1 MEESQNPKI
10 RVASVLP
17 LEQVATRTWLEAN
30 GLGRHSLDNALKSGQ
45 LVALTAG
52 VYARPELPV
61 NWQGVVA
68 SLPRLESQPILIGG
82 LSALRLQGF
91 AQYLNLG
98 ASESVVLTSNGA
110 CPAWLERCF
119 AALQTRLV
127 WQSGRRLWKHGWPSM
142 PAVRKVPWQDRGMV
156 LPTSAPEQ
164 AFLELLG
171 SAPDGVSLEHA
182 EELLQGLTQLSPNL
196 LDALLRECRSIKVKR
211 LFFWLADRQNHTWRQ
226 RLDSKSYDLGSGNRV
241 LVKGGRLDQVYHIT
255 VPQEMVARDP
265 RGFSRAATAVRCV
278 C

>member
-1 MEESQNPKI
+1 MSVPHNPKT

-17 LEQVATRTWLEAN
+17 LEQVATRSWLEAN
-30 GLGRHSLDNALKSGQ
+30 GFGRHSLDNALKSGQ
-45 LVALTAG
+45 LVALAAG

-61 NWQGVVA
+61 SWQGVVA
-68 SLPRLESQPILIGG
+68 SLPRLESRAILVGG

-98 ASESVVLTSNGA
+98 TAESVSLVSSGA
-110 CPAWLERCF
+110 CPAWLERSF

-127 WQSGRRLWKHGWPSM
+127 WQSGRRLWAQGWPSK
-142 PAVRKVPWQDRGMV
+142 PAVRMVPWQDRGMV

-171 SAPDGVSLEHA
+171 AAPEGVSLEHA
-182 EELLQGLTQLSPNL
+182 DELLQGLTQLSPSV

-211 LFFWLADRQNHTWRQ
+211 LFFWLADRQNHVWRR
-226 RLDSKSYDLGSGNRV
+226 RLDASAYDLGSGNRA
-241 LVKGGRLDQVYHIT
+241 LVEGGRLDPVYHIT
-255 VPQEMVARDP
+255 VPQEMVA
-265 RGFSRAATAVRCV
+265 
-278 C
+278 